1 MKKIIP
7 VIDVFAGP
15 GGLGEGFSST
25 EGKKLRFRIALS
37 VERDT
42 DACETL
48 RIRSAY
54 HLFDREKK
62 KKYIKWL
69 EENPSIESFK
79 SCFQEEYAEAE
90 ETVLQMIM
98 GKDPDETLD
107 KKIEQIVDQNR
118 NWILVG
124 GPPCQAYS
132 IMGRVKNRSKDG
144 YTPEGDERFE
154 LYRQYKRIVENY
166 KPAVFLMENVVG
178 ILTAKLNNKLVIED
192 IIAVLENAG
201 YKLYSLVNNPVMDG
215 TLRPRDFVI
224 EAERFGVPQMRHRV
238 IIG

>member
-25 EGKKLRFRIALS
+25 EGKKLRFRIVLS
-37 VERDT
+37 VEKDS

-48 RIRSAY
+48 KIRSAY
-54 HLFDREKK
+54 HLLAPQKK
-62 KKYIKWL
+62 KQYIEWL
-69 EENPSIESFK
+69 EGTPSTESFK
-79 SCFQEEYAEAE
+79 SFFPKEYAKAE
-90 ETVLQMIM
+90 KTVLKMNM
-98 GKDPDETLD
+98 GSDPDESLD
-107 KKIEQIVDQNR
+107 EKIEEIADQNR

-132 IMGRVKNRSKDG
+132 IMGRVKNSSKDG

-178 ILTAKLNNKLVIED
+178 ILTAKLNNKLVFED
-192 IIAVLENAG
+192 IMDVLENAG
-201 YKLYSLVNNPVMDG
+201 
-215 TLRPRDFVI
+215 R
-224 EAERFGVPQMRHRV
+224 QQ
-238 IIG
+238 